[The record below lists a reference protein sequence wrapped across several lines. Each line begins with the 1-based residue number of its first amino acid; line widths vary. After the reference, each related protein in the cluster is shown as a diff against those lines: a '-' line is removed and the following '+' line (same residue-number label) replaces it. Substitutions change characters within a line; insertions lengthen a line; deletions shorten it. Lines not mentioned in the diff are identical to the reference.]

1 MTIAT
6 SAAEASAARW
16 PGGLATRRPTG
27 RPSWPLLFIEG
38 GNEDGGT
45 INYACAQLTASPR
58 VGRAFWLDVGD
69 GRQDDYAAVDGADYE
84 VVVHDGSVRSI
95 MAALDGVRQ
104 VAEDANAA
112 GERPVV
118 LIITMVGVWRLLSD
132 WARARSVRNKAAQ
145 AKLREDRDADI
156 EVSRHHRNDSYDMHQ
171 ALVAALRRIPG
182 IVVMTGRGHWVSPTD
197 KAGQPV
203 SGPREYVL
211 DTHWGL
217 GSVATLW
224 LRLAG
229 GSLPQV
235 IALNSPVAARP
246 GALPALGEDWSLE
259 QIVFDVLRLDATTA
273 AVPVVVA
280 PHPDRSPEEII
291 ADALNEESTW
301 ERLSELYREA
311 EPLHHLVVTNEHR
324 REEELG
330 RMLARLAEQRAV
342 SDPQVIDEL
351 GAALQAADTVAA
363 LHDVAGR
370 VRSARSQGQVSLA
383 DRVRL
388 EQAYKTRMAELRTQ
402 EQASQQQSEE
412 VGS

>member
-6 SAAEASAARW
+6 SAARW

-27 RPSWPLLFIEG
+27 RPSWPVLFVEG
-38 GNEDGGT
+38 GNEDGGA
-45 INYACAQLTASPR
+45 INHACAQLTASPR
-58 VGRAFWLDVGD
+58 VGHSFWLDVGD
-69 GRQDDYAAVDGADYE
+69 GRQDDYAAVDSADYE

-95 MAALDGVRQ
+95 MAALDGIRQ

-118 LIITMVGVWRLLSD
+118 LIITMVGIWRLLSD

-145 AKLREDRDADI
+145 AKLAQDRDADI
-156 EVSRHHRNDSYDMHQ
+156 EVSRHHRNDAYDVHA

-197 KAGQPV
+197 KTGQPV

-224 LRLAG
+224 LRLTADG
-229 GSLPQV
+229 FPQI

-246 GALPALGEDWSLE
+246 NALPPLDENWSLE
-259 QIVFDVLRLDATTA
+259 QLVFDLLRLDTTTA
-273 AVPVVVA
+273 AVPMVVA
-280 PHPDRSPEEII
+280 PHPDRSPDEII
-291 ADALNEESTW
+291 AEALHEDTSW
-301 ERLSELYREA
+301 ERLSELYQEA
-311 EPLHHLVVTNEHR
+311 APLHGLLVTNEHR
-324 REEELG
+324 REEEFG
-330 RMLARLAEQRAV
+330 RLLARLAEDRAI
-342 SDPQVIDEL
+342 SDPHVIDEL
-351 GAALQAADTVAA
+351 GAGIEAADTVGA
-363 LHDVAGR
+363 LQTVAER
-370 VRSARSQGQVSLA
+370 VRSARQQGQVSLA

-388 EQAYKTRMAELRTQ
+388 EKAYKTRMAELRAQ
-402 EQASQQQSEE
+402 EQADQQQHRAEE